1 MSNTTYQIFVT
12 GHSKTLAI
20 SLGTA
25 TTVAELSLKIQD
37 RSGIPPE
44 CQILFYGGK
53 RLCTENATVSSF
65 AVSSGDTVMLNIRM
79 PPPQPENLGMSL
91 QECIKLVTETPLALQ
106 CVHNSFKNSKQVVRI
121 AVVNDWKSLAFC
133 GKELLLDP
141 TFLMSLA
148 KSILIQHVNTVS
160 KKGQNYAHGGRSRK
174 NINVPLGTPTTK
186 PSSTSTSTNPSNTLN
201 FSSTDVNST
210 FSSTDL
216 SCISSI
222 HLSKLLHAAP
232 SFVIGLV
239 KHDQINAYA
248 SASYHCKKVIL
259 QEFCHLYL
267 SRMYLHGRNPYCT
280 GALIPEMF
288 QTTEELVEVIKITCT
303 LFERLPVGYHQ
314 RFELLD
320 LVSKECL
327 QNITNKNL
335 SELTPGH
342 GIFGLGRHGFYSVPN
357 FYLYAT
363 DHAWNRVEWSNA
375 VLSSL
380 ITSNNGNAAI
390 FLALLKIGK
399 TALVKTV
406 SFLKQYYATRF
417 DKTFFLDYIGFRN
430 DFRQR
435 NETLPCPPMSGGF
448 RKGFRQRNETLPYPP
463 MSGDEID
470 RILGLAAPY
479 LLVDPLVML
488 V

>member
-1 MSNTTYQIFVT
+1 MSNTTYQIFVS
-12 GHSKTLAI
+12 GHWKTLAI
-20 SLGTA
+20 SLSTA

-37 RSGIPPE
+37 RTGIPPE
-44 CQILFYGGK
+44 CQSLFHGGK
-53 RLCTENATVSSF
+53 RLYAENDPTVSSF
-65 AVSSGDTVMLNIRM
+65 AVSSGDTVILNIRM
-79 PPPQPENLGMSL
+79 PPPQQEDVGMSL
-91 QECIKLVTETPLALQ
+91 QECIELVTETPLALENLP
-106 CVHNSFKNSKQVVRI
+106 NSFKNSKQIVRI

-133 GKELLLDP
+133 SEELLLEP

-148 KSILIQHVNTVS
+148 KLIQLQIS
-160 KKGQNYAHGGRSRK
+160 SRSMGEQ
-174 NINVPLGTPTTK
+174 NVPLGTSTTE
-186 PSSTSTSTNPSNTLN
+186 PFSTSTSTKPTNTLN
-201 FSSTDVNST
+201 FSSTDVN
-210 FSSTDL
+210 FL
-216 SCISSI
+216 SCISSTFSLTDLSSMSSI
-222 HLSKLLHAAP
+222 QLSKFLHGVP

-248 SASYHCKKVIL
+248 SASDHCKQVIF
-259 QEFCHLYL
+259 QEFCQLYL
-267 SRMYLHGRNPYCT
+267 SRMYLHGRNPYRT

-288 QTTEELVEVIKITCT
+288 QTTEELVQVIKITCT
-303 LFERLPVGYHQ
+303 LFERLPVGSRQ

-320 LVSKECL
+320 LVSKKCY
-327 QNITNKNL
+327 QNITNINL

-342 GIFGLGRHGFYSVPN
+342 GIFGLGHGFYSVPN

-363 DHAWNRVEWSNA
+363 DHAWNRVEWSKA

-380 ITSNNGNAAI
+380 IASNSGNDAI

-406 SFLKQYYATRF
+406 SFLKQYYARRF
-417 DKTFFLDYIGFRN
+417 DKTFFLDYIGFRQSN
-430 DFRQR
+430 K
-435 NETLPCPPMSGGF
+435 TLPCS
-448 RKGFRQRNETLPYPP
+448 P

-470 RILGLAAPY
+470 RILGVAAPY

>member
-12 GHSKTLAI
+12 GHWKTLAI
-20 SLGTA
+20 SIGST
-25 TTVAELSLKIQD
+25 TTVTELSLIIQD
-37 RSGIPPE
+37 RTGIPPE
-44 CQILFYGGK
+44 CMSLFNGGK
-53 RLCTENATVSSF
+53 RLYAENDRTVSSF

-79 PPPQPENLGMSL
+79 PPAQPEDLGMSL

-133 GKELLLDP
+133 SKELLLDP

-201 FSSTDVNST
+201 

-327 QNITNKNL
+327 QNITNINV

-342 GIFGLGRHGFYSVPN
+342 GIFGLGRHGFYSVSN

-380 ITSNNGNAAI
+380 LASHSGNAAI

-479 LLVDPLVML
+479 LLVDPLVIL